1 MQGKFLTY
9 KVLLMKEKNNMLT
22 PNKAMLLAAGF
33 GTRMRPLTN
42 KIPKPLVEVS
52 GRSLL
57 DRAIDRVAEIGINEC
72 VINIHHLGDK
82 IRNHMNGRNDL
93 NIAFS
98 EEDTLLETGGGVK
111 KALPLLGDAPFFA
124 INSDILWFNG
134 PASALQRLADI
145 WDDEKMDV
153 LLLLQP
159 VVNAFGYE
167 GKGDFI
173 LDKKGTPRRRLKREV
188 APYLFAGVQ
197 IINPRVF
204 ENTPEGSFSLNLIY
218 DKAIESGRLHCMPHD
233 GEWYHV
239 GTVDSIA
246 MVEEL
251 IEKRGTASQK

>member
-1 MQGKFLTY
+1 MAK
-9 KVLLMKEKNNMLT
+9 KNNI

-42 KIPKPLVEVS
+42 KIPKPLVEIL

-57 DRAIDRVAEIGINEC
+57 DRAIDRVAEVGINEC
-72 VINIHHLGDK
+72 VINTHHLGNK
-82 IRNHMNGRNDL
+82 ILDHMKNRNDL

-98 EEDTLLETGGGVK
+98 EEETILETGGGVK

-124 INSDILWFNG
+124 INSDILWFDHSE
-134 PASALQRLADI
+134 SALQKLADI

-159 VVNAFGYE
+159 ANNAFGYN

-173 LDKKGTPRRRLKREV
+173 LDKSDVPRRRKSDET

-197 IINPRVF
+197 IINPRIF
-204 ENTPEGSFSLNLIY
+204 ENTPEGAFSLNLIY
-218 DKAIESGRLHCMPHD
+218 DKALETGRLHCMPHD
-233 GEWYHV
+233 GDWYHV
-239 GTVDSIA
+239 GTVDSISMA
-246 MVEEL
+246 EKL
-251 IEKRGTASQK
+251 IEERSRKKENI